1 MVQKR
6 QIVFLDTDVILD
18 YLENRNQEVRDTIAQ
33 LLPLHKKGK
42 IVIATSVFNV
52 AELIDKEFEIHF
64 IGWCLN
70 ERMSYDETVNK
81 LRRNEKLFR
90 EISERNKKDI
100 EKRVENFIFKNEI
113 VVLSFSGTDQYKELY
128 DLIYRLNLKSQDA
141 LVVATAV
148 TNKVTYFLSN
158 DSNLTNKIG
167 DMVDTY
173 NLRDKSLC
181 EAFRDSVVEAI

>member
-1 MVQKR
+1 MA

-18 YLENRNQEVRDTIAQ
+18 YLESRNQEVRDTIAQ
-33 LLPLHKKGK
+33 LLLLHKKGK
-42 IVIATSVFNV
+42 IVLATSVFNI

-64 IGWCLN
+64 IGWCLK

-81 LRRNEKLFR
+81 LRRDEKLFR
-90 EISERNKKDI
+90 EISEKNKKDI

-113 VVLSFSGTDQYKELY
+113 VVFSFSGTEQYKELY

-141 LVVATAV
+141 LVVATAL
-148 TNKVTYFLSN
+148 TNEVTYFLSN
-158 DSNLTNKIG
+158 DSNLTDKIG

-173 NLRDKSLC
+173 NLRDKNLR
-181 EAFRDSVVEAI
+181 EAFRSSVVEAV